1 MSDERLERILNA
13 AYACFTRHGA
23 TRTTMED
30 IAREAGMS
38 RSAVYQY
45 VQNKEDAFRRLTE
58 RMLSEALTQ
67 AREAALASDAPAER
81 LNGVL
86 QAKLGLALTLWR
98 DSPAHASDLL
108 GADSR
113 LSAELIKSYNEAM
126 RELLTEVIGDILMPL
141 DAPEFAELLMAFT
154 RGLEA
159 DLAHPGRAPE
169 RLRRGVALL
178 VAGLGSPVGTTT
190 DATTTD
196 ATPTNPTHTTLTVAT
211 AATST
216 LQETS

>member
-1 MSDERLERILNA
+1 MSDPRLERVLTA

-23 TRTTMED
+23 RRTTMED

-38 RSAVYQY
+38 RPAVYQH
-45 VQNKEDAFRRLTE
+45 VRNKEDAFRRLTE
-58 RMLSEALTQ
+58 RMLG
-67 AREAALASDAPAER
+67 AALAEARDAAGASIDPAER
-81 LNGVL
+81 LTGVL

-98 DSPAHASDLL
+98 DSPAHAAELL

-113 LSAELIKSYNEAM
+113 LSAELIEAYNESM
-126 RELLTEVIGDILMPL
+126 RGLLAEAAGDILPPA
-141 DAPEFAELLMAFT
+141 DAAEFAELLLAFT

-159 DLAHPGRAPE
+159 DLAHPGLSTE

-178 VAGLGSPVGTTT
+178 VAGLGVAPETPR
-190 DATTTD
+190 DAGPD
-196 ATPTNPTHTTLTVAT
+196 SITPTP
-211 AATST
+211 T